1 MSLTLLDIGGTFI
14 KCADG
19 RQIPISSDGSR
30 EVIAEALRSAVS
42 FRPKPEGRSGEIS
55 QIGVAIPGPFDYKD
69 GIFLMKHKFASV
81 YGERFQDLIFHSE
94 RPSCHSERPSC
105 HSERSEES
113 PDIRFMHDVNAVL
126 KGAIRQLGLG
136 KGITALVTLGTGLG
150 FSYAID
156 GVTQESETGS
166 PAKSIWNLPYQG
178 GILEDTVSAR
188 GIRIAYAR
196 KTGDGTQSAYSIAQ
210 RAYSGDIA
218 AMEVYDNVGKILG
231 DALEPIHEELG
242 FDTLLLGGQIAKSLS
257 LMIKPM
263 EAAMPSITIHQA
275 PDGAVF
281 RGLETLFENN

>member
-42 FRPKPEGRSGEIS
+42 FRPKSEGRSGENS
-55 QIGVAIPGPFDYKD
+55 QIGVAIPGPFDYKN

-81 YGERFQDLIFHSE
+81 YGERFRDLI
-94 RPSCHSERPSC
+94 C

-263 EAAMPSITIHQA
+263 EAAMPGITIHQA

-281 RGLETLFENN
+281 RGLETLFENI

>member
-1 MSLTLLDIGGTFI
+1 MTLLDVGGSYI

-30 EVIAEALRSAVS
+30 EVIVQALKSAVS

-55 QIGVAIPGPFDYKD
+55 QIGVAIPGPFDYKN

-81 YGERFQDLIFHSE
+81 YGERFQDLVGLT
-94 RPSCHSERPSC
+94 C
-105 HSERSEES
+105 
-113 PDIRFMHDVNAVL
+113 DIRFMHDVNAVL

-136 KGITALVTLGTGLG
+136 HGITALVTLGTGLG

-166 PAKSIWNLPYQG
+166 PAKSVWNLPYQG

-196 KTGDGTQSAYSIAQ
+196 KTGDGTQSAYSIAH

-218 AMEVYDNVGKILG
+218 AMEVYDNIGKILG
-231 DALEPIHEELG
+231 DALEPIHEELD

-263 EAAMPSITIHQA
+263 EAAMPGITIRQA

-281 RGLETLFENN
+281 RGLETLFENI

>member
-30 EVIAEALRSAVS
+30 EVIVQALRRACRAGDPSTPLGMTPPS
-42 FRPKPEGRSGEIS
+42 R
-55 QIGVAIPGPFDYKD
+55 IGVAIPGPFDYKN

-81 YGERFQDLIFHSE
+81 YGERFQDLI
-94 RPSCHSERPSC
+94 CHSVIC

-136 KGITALVTLGTGLG
+136 RGITALVTMGTGLG
-150 FSYAID
+150 YSYAID
-156 GVTQESETGS
+156 GEIQESETGS

-196 KTGDGTQSAYSIAQ
+196 KTGDGTQSALSIAR
-210 RAYSGDIA
+210 RAYAGDIE
-218 AMEVYDNVGKILG
+218 AMEVYHQVGTVLG
-231 DALEPIHEELG
+231 EALREQFMDMRVE
-242 FDTLLLGGQIAKSLS
+242 TLLLGGQIAKSLS
-257 LMIKPM
+257 LMIRPLKNVLPGVLILQVP
-263 EAAMPSITIHQA
+263 ENS
-275 PDGAVF
+275 VF
-281 RGLETLFENN
+281 LGLQSLFE

>member
-42 FRPKPEGRSGEIS
+42 PRQKPEIS
-55 QIGVAIPGPFDYKD
+55 QIGVAIPGPFDYKN

-81 YGERFQDLIFHSE
+81 YGERFQDLVGLT
-94 RPSCHSERPSC
+94 C
-105 HSERSEES
+105 
-113 PDIRFMHDVNAVL
+113 DIRFMHDVNAVL

-136 KGITALVTLGTGLG
+136 RGITALVTMGTGLG
-150 FSYAID
+150 YSYAID
-156 GVTQESETGS
+156 GEIQESETGS

-196 KTGDGTQSAYSIAQ
+196 KTGDGTQSALSIAR
-210 RAYSGDIA
+210 RAYAGDIE
-218 AMEVYDNVGKILG
+218 AMEVYHQVGTVLG
-231 DALEPIHEELG
+231 EALREQFMDMRVE
-242 FDTLLLGGQIAKSLS
+242 TLLLGGQIAKSLS
-257 LMIKPM
+257 LMIRPLKNALPGVLILQVP
-263 EAAMPSITIHQA
+263 ENS
-275 PDGAVF
+275 VF
-281 RGLETLFENN
+281 LGLQSLFE

>member
-30 EVIAEALRSAVS
+30 EVIVQALRSAVS
-42 FRPKPEGRSGEIS
+42 PRQKPEGRSGEIS
-55 QIGVAIPGPFDYKD
+55 QIGVAIPGPFDYKN

-81 YGERFQDLIFHSE
+81 YGERFQDLI
-94 RPSCHSERPSC
+94 C

-136 KGITALVTLGTGLG
+136 RGITALVTMGTGLG
-150 FSYAID
+150 YSYAID
-156 GVTQESETGS
+156 GEIQESETGS

-196 KTGDGTQSAYSIAQ
+196 KTGDGTQSALSIAR
-210 RAYSGDIA
+210 RAYAGDIE
-218 AMEVYDNVGKILG
+218 AMEVYHQVGTVLG
-231 DALEPIHEELG
+231 EALREQFMDMRVE
-242 FDTLLLGGQIAKSLS
+242 TLLLGGQIAKSLS
-257 LMIKPM
+257 LMIRPLKNALPGVLILQVP
-263 EAAMPSITIHQA
+263 ENS
-275 PDGAVF
+275 VF
-281 RGLETLFENN
+281 LGLQSLFE

>member
-30 EVIAEALRSAVS
+30 EVIVQALKSAVS

-55 QIGVAIPGPFDYKD
+55 QIGVAIPGPFDYKN

-81 YGERFQDLIFHSE
+81 YGERFQDLVGLT
-94 RPSCHSERPSC
+94 C
-105 HSERSEES
+105 
-113 PDIRFMHDVNAVL
+113 DIRFMHDVNAVL

-136 KGITALVTLGTGLG
+136 HGITALVTMGTGLG
-150 FSYAID
+150 YSYAID
-156 GVTQESETGS
+156 GVIQESETGS

-196 KTGDGTQSAYSIAQ
+196 KTGDGTQSALSIAR
-210 RAYSGDIA
+210 RAYAGDIE
-218 AMEVYDNVGKILG
+218 AMEVYHQVGTVLG
-231 DALEPIHEELG
+231 EALREQFMDMRVE
-242 FDTLLLGGQIAKSLS
+242 TLLLGGQIAKSLS
-257 LMIKPM
+257 LMIRPLKNALPGVLILQVP
-263 EAAMPSITIHQA
+263 ENS
-275 PDGAVF
+275 VF
-281 RGLETLFENN
+281 LGLQSLFE